1 MADSR
6 SSHTGALVLLVV
18 ALLLADSRAPG
29 ADIAPL
35 ASTAPPAPAAQAI
48 QPLPDMALVPGL
60 DPQAAA
66 LDIATA
72 LHAAGVNN
80 MQTEIAEAN
89 LEGSLAME
97 RQAYSLLYPTL
108 TASGGYS
115 TVSSSDIPFGAA
127 PAQTTNGTVQVSMN
141 IFNAA
146 AFPGVS
152 AAKKNLQA
160 QRYTSRELERT
171 LAFNVARSFLVI
183 IATEQLLDAGSRRLA
198 VARQTVIDAKSRA
211 GAGLASQ
218 NDATRAQLTQATAQ
232 LTVTSDA
239 QSVSSSRLALAQLIG
254 LPVVGP
260 IAVAPEIIVPGRD
273 EASLELLALKN
284 REDLASLRLQVE
296 AQRKLALSERLG
308 LVPEVS
314 VVGSYADR
322 NVTGN
327 ASLSAGILPAGDPV
341 WTVGLNANWTIYDG
355 GMHSGLADAY
365 NAAARQIYAQY
376 RDQCSILHRDL
387 ATALLALS
395 SAEAAIIQSG
405 VQVDVART
413 NSREIQARS
422 AQGLATALDV
432 ADAIAS
438 QFEAEADYVQ
448 RAFTLQTDRLQLRN
462 LVGYWPT
469 SDAAPA
475 GTVSDR

>member
-1 MADSR
+1 MPDSGL
-6 SSHTGALVLLVV
+6 SHTGTMFVLAL
-18 ALLLADSRAPG
+18 ALALPASRSHG
-29 ADIAPL
+29 AELPPL
-35 ASTAPPAPAAQAI
+35 PPDAPPPQVV
-48 QPLPDMALVPGL
+48 QPVPDASLVPGL
-60 DPQAAA
+60 DPQAPP

-72 LHAAGVNN
+72 LHAASVNN

-89 LEGSLAME
+89 IESSLAME

-115 TVSSSDIPFGAA
+115 TVSSSDSPFGAS
-127 PAQTTNGTVQVSMN
+127 PAQTTNGTVQVSLN

-146 AFPGVS
+146 AFPGVT
-152 AAKKNLQA
+152 AAKRNLQA

-171 LAFNVARSFLVI
+171 LAFNVARGFLVI

-198 VARQTVIDAKSRA
+198 VSRQTVIDAKSRA

-218 NDATRAQLTQATAQ
+218 NDATRALLTQATAQ
-232 LTVTSDA
+232 LTLTSDA

-260 IAVAPEIIVPGRD
+260 IAVAPDIVVPGRD
-273 EASLELLALKN
+273 EATLEILALKN

-341 WTVGLNANWTIYDG
+341 WTVGINANWTIYDG
-355 GMHSGLADAY
+355 GMHSSLADGY
-365 NAAARQIYAQY
+365 TAAARQIYAQY
-376 RDQCSILHRDL
+376 LDQCSILHRDL
-387 ATALLALS
+387 STALLALA
-395 SAEAAIIQSG
+395 SAEAAIVQSG
-405 VQVDVART
+405 VQVEVART

-438 QFEAEADYVQ
+438 QFEAEADYVH
-448 RAFTLQTDRLQLRN
+448 RAFTLQTDRLQLRS

-469 SDAAPA
+469 SNDALP